1 MGFMG
6 SRPRIQVVGLNH
18 KTYSRGSVEAVSA
31 DSADAPKVTANY
43 FKERWDLFGMWIT
56 RPGKL
61 PHNYGKIHH
70 F

>member
-1 MGFMG
+1 MG

-43 FKERWDLFGMWIT
+43 FKERLDFFGMWI
-56 RPGKL
+56 PGL
-61 PHNYGKIHH
+61 VNCHITMERSTIFNG
-70 F
+70 